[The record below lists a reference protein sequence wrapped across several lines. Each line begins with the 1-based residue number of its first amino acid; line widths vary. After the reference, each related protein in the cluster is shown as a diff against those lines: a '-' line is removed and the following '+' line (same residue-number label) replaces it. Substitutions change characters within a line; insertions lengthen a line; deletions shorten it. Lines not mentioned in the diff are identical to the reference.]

1 MMTRTGSITI
11 AYACRSVRPRLQVL
25 QNPLAAGVS
34 GQQVGEFAVDP
45 FTHRGAQQ
53 QPPHLLALPLQ
64 NLGQQVRG
72 HRALAPGKLLGTLL
86 LSGCP
91 ASDSAASRSPAMTG
105 PRRPGQQSWRAL
117 GSR

>member
-1 MMTRTGSITI
+1 VVV
-11 AYACRSVRPRLQVL
+11 ADPRSPHIQRDHERADPLQVL

-64 NLGQQVRG
+64 HLGQQVRG

-86 LSGCP
+86 RL
-91 ASDSAASRSPAMTG
+91 
-105 PRRPGQQSWRAL
+105 PG
-117 GSR
+117 